1 MVWCSMIYPKLL
13 EELIEYF
20 KKLPGIG
27 EKTAERLALSLLDY
41 SEEDINLFSNT
52 MISAKKNLHQCE
64 ICGNLT
70 SENICNICDNDYRNK
85 NLICIVED
93 YKSIFAFE
101 KMGKYNG
108 VYHVL
113 NGLISPIDGISP
125 NDINIPSLI
134 KRCKNSDDQIEL
146 VIALKPTIEGET
158 TTQYIKKVLE
168 DKTSVKVSRLSYG
181 LPVGTE
187 LDYLDSLTLER
198 AFEDRKNIA

>member
-1 MVWCSMIYPKLL
+1 MNLQQYL
-13 EELIEYF
+13 
-20 KKLPGIG
+20 
-27 EKTAERLALSLLDY
+27 RLK
-41 SEEDINLFSNT
+41 FSNYIRPLF
-52 MISAKKNLHQCE
+52 MKNQCE

-70 SENICNICDNDYRNK
+70 SEKICNICDNDYRNK

>member
-1 MVWCSMIYPKLL
+1 MIYPKEL

-27 EKTAERLALSLLDY
+27 EKSAERLAISLLDF
-41 SEEDINLFSNT
+41 SEDDINLFT
-52 MISAKKNLHQCE
+52 KCIMDGKMNLHPCR
-64 ICGNLT
+64 ICGNIT
-70 SENICNICDNDYRNK
+70 SGDICSVCDNDYRNK
-85 NLICIVED
+85 NLICVVED
-93 YKSIFAFE
+93 FKSIFAFE
-101 KMGKYNG
+101 KMGKYQG

-113 NGLISPIDGISP
+113 GGLISPIDGIGP
-125 NDINIPSLI
+125 DELNIDSLI
-134 KRCKNSDDQIEL
+134 ERCDNDDVEL

-158 TTQYIKKVLE
+158 TTQYIKKLLE
-168 DKTSVKVSRLSYG
+168 KMNTKISRLSYG